1 MLRIPVHVT
10 VIAVRVFKN
19 HSIKMEPYY
28 MLYALAT
35 LPLRSVVVTNNTAD
49 KYVMQFDCDM
59 HLEI

>member
-35 LPLRSVVVTNNTAD
+35 LTTALCGRD
-49 KYVMQFDCDM
+49 K
-59 HLEI
+59 